1 MKYIDDLNS
10 KSIDELIN
18 LYKNGYTLEN
28 RHPPENGYILG
39 NGYKLKNIQ
48 EPQIKSLQLDIPIM
62 GAIFIS
68 GLIIGTI
75 IFAIYRR
82 KRE

>member
-1 MKYIDDLNS
+1 MKPINLND

-28 RHPPENGYILG
+28 GYPPENGYILG
-39 NGYKLKNIQ
+39 NGYELKNMQ

-68 GLIIGTI
+68 GLIIGSI
-75 IFAIYRR
+75 IFAIYKR